1 MQKLCLGEALEQ
13 ILKEDPRYDMEAYIF
28 VKEALDFTVKMLD
41 KPMEGPEKHVSGL
54 DLLEGI
60 RRYAAREYGPMAL
73 RVLNSWGV
81 KRTEDFGEIVFNLVT
96 KGILGKSNNDQKSD
110 FTNGYDFYDAFAKP
124 FLPASSAIRE
134 RLRNEDLPLKK
145 QETTLGN

>member
-1 MQKLCLGEALEQ
+1 MQKLCIGEALEQ
-13 ILKEDPRYDMEAYIF
+13 ILKEDPRYDMEAYVF

-41 KPMEGPEKHVSGL
+41 KPMEGPEKHVSGG

-60 RRYAAREYGPMAL
+60 RRYAAREYGPMAF
-73 RVLNSWGV
+73 RVLTAWGV

-110 FTNGYDFYDAFAKP
+110 FANGYDFHDAFAKP
-124 FLPASSAIRE
+124 FLPASPAIRDRVRSE
-134 RLRNEDLPLKK
+134 SSPLKK
-145 QETTLGN
+145 